1 MQLVIFRVIQG
12 VGLGLF
18 GPAALCLVAQVRE
31 KGKGFALCRTANS
44 LGLLLGP
51 IIGGMLGSINLVYPF
66 YLGGFLSLLAIPSVF
81 LIPKGEKLYRRRGKF
96 LASLKGMVLT
106 KKVVLI
112 CLAALMIELVFA
124 SFDPIIPVLFS
135 SRVLHSEHWHHPLFL
150 LHSLRHIPNT
160 HRNYFRKDK

>member
-1 MQLVIFRVIQG
+1 

-51 IIGGMLGSINLVYPF
+51 IIGGILGSINLVYPF

-81 LIPKGEKLYRRRGKF
+81 LIPKGKSCIEEGGSF
-96 LASLKGMVLT
+96 LH
-106 KKVVLI
+106 
-112 CLAALMIELVFA
+112 C
-124 SFDPIIPVLFS
+124 
-135 SRVLHSEHWHHPLFL
+135 
-150 LHSLRHIPNT
+150 
-160 HRNYFRKDK
+160 